1 MAASDLREVVVG
13 GELPAV
19 DMPITRGD
27 LVNYAGAAGD
37 PNPIH
42 YSDHIAA
49 LAGLPGVVAHG
60 MLTMGLGAGFVTDWA
75 GDPGRVVSYNVR
87 FTSMVVVPADRPA
100 VVTFSGKVKS
110 IDEETR
116 VATIAIT
123 ATSDGKRI
131 FGRATAGVRLP

>member
-1 MAASDLREVVVG
+1 MAVSDVREVAVG
-13 GELPAV
+13 DELPAV

-42 YSDHIAA
+42 YSDHIAE

-131 FGRATAGVRLP
+131 FGRATAGVRLA